1 MFQSLF
7 STPRLN
13 LERILGTNKK
23 TLTGHSSKSLFI
35 SGLSSLTYT
44 GSVLN
49 GRLKL
54 KISKTWIMGT
64 LPSLLL
70 WCLTSLDYVY
80 FKSYI
85 KNRYFMLK
93 KWIDMVGQDYCYI
106 YFKDLEGFCRLCKK
120 FYVKNLGVTWTMK
133 HATPRWNIF
142 FKGWTYL
149 YIFNFQIFII
159 YLFIKEFIFYW
170 YMKI

>member
-7 STPRLN
+7 STQRLN
-13 LERILGTNKK
+13 LERILRTNKK
-23 TLTGHSSKSLFI
+23 TLTTWFKI
-35 SGLSSLTYT
+35 SIRGLSSLMDID
-44 GSVLN
+44 SVLD

-54 KISKTWIMGT
+54 RIYKTWMMGT
-64 LPSLLL
+64 PPNLLL
-70 WCLTSLDYVY
+70 WCLTSLDNVY

-120 FYVKNLGVTWTMK
+120 CYVKNLGVTWTMK
-133 HATPRWNIF
+133 HAHQDGTF
-142 FKGWTYL
+142 F
-149 YIFNFQIFII
+149 
-159 YLFIKEFIFYW
+159 
-170 YMKI
+170 